1 MSSKLNFSPSQV
13 KEILN
18 AHENKFFNTATKE
31 KSRQPDNRERSF
43 KEKKWRIR
51 NLQGI
56 FILIQ
61 LTKYQSIDLC
71 SRRNNLRL
79 GWL

>member
-43 KEKKWRIR
+43 KEK
-51 NLQGI
+51 NGGFEI
-56 FILIQ
+56 FKAFLF
-61 LTKYQSIDLC
+61 
-71 SRRNNLRL
+71 
-79 GWL
+79 